1 VSDKRI
7 RLPGLYAAVGF
18 ELVESAPHCSF
29 GADLVGETWT
39 LVL

>member
-1 VSDKRI
+1 
-7 RLPGLYAAVGF
+7 VGF
-18 ELVESAPHCSF
+18 ELVESAPHRSF